1 MILDIGLRIFFA
13 LLCVGFLAFV
23 FAMVRRE
30 RFLLR
35 YSFFWLAL
43 GCLGLIVDIFP
54 DPALALA
61 RFLGF
66 ETLANFLFVI
76 GIVILAAVCLMLC
89 SVVSKQARR
98 IVRLVQ
104 EVSFVKAEIEYLN
117 GSRAVVSDEKEPR

>member
-1 MILDIGLRIFFA
+1 MTLDIGLRIFFA

-23 FAMVRRE
+23 FAMIRRE

-43 GCLGLIVDIFP
+43 GCLGLVVDVFP
-54 DPALALA
+54 EPALALA
-61 RFLGF
+61 HFLGF
-66 ETLANFLFVI
+66 ETLANFLLVI
-76 GIVILAAVCLMLC
+76 GIAILAAVCLMLC

-104 EVSFVKAEIEYLN
+104 EVSCVKAEVERLS
-117 GSRAVVSDEKEPR
+117 GSRAVVSDEKVPR